1 MVQKKVLIPLVLLT
15 ALSAAALACGSGTAS
30 GPRVLF
36 KDDFSSASSGWGE
49 AEDETALREYRD
61 GKYVFEIYDTGWFI
75 WNNPG
80 EGGLANTHT
89 TVTVT
94 NAGEALDPTFGVIC
108 NYEDDGAFYY
118 MGIGP
123 DGYYAIVRVDGEDDV
138 FLTSDENLWVQSD
151 DIEINADSYT
161 LEAVCAEDGSLS
173 LIVDGTEIAS
183 AFDDTYSEG
192 DIGLFALSF
201 EEVPVEVH
209 FDDLQV
215 VEVEG
220 PKEE

>member
-1 MVQKKVLIPLVLLT
+1 MVQRRLLIPLALLG
-15 ALSAAALACGSGTAS
+15 LAALACGGGST

-36 KDDFSSASSGWGE
+36 KDDFSNSGSGWGE
-49 AEDETALREYRD
+49 AEDSTALREYRD
-61 GKYVFEIYDTGWFI
+61 GEYVFEVYETGWFI
-75 WNNPG
+75 WNTPG
-80 EGGLANTHT
+80 EDDLSNTHT

-94 NAGEALDPTFGVIC
+94 NDGEALDPTFGVIC
-108 NYEDDGAFYY
+108 NYVDDGAFYY

-123 DGYYAIVRVDGEDDV
+123 DGYYAIVRVEGEDDV
-138 FLTSDENLWVQSD
+138 FLTSDENLWVLSE
-151 DIEINADSYT
+151 DIEVNADSYT
-161 LEAVCAEDGSLS
+161 LEAICAEDGTLS

-183 AFDDTYSEG
+183 AVDDTYREG

-215 VEVEG
+215 IEI
-220 PKEE
+220 PAEEE